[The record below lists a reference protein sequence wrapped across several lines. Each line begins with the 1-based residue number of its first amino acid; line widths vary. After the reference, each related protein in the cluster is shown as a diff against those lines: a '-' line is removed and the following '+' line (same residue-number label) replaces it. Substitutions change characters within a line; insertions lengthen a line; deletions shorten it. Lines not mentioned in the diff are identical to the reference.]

1 MDREDGMDDVLVTIG
16 GQPVYR
22 KDRATGP
29 ESPKFYRDARDASG
43 YPLATTE
50 MSPSGWI
57 SGGNEEA
64 IEAGLPFLG
73 AVLTVILFAIIAVIL
88 AKRARQA
95 TV

>member
-1 MDREDGMDDVLVTIG
+1 MDEILVTIG

-22 KDRATGP
+22 KDRSIDP
-29 ESPKFYRDARDASG
+29 ESASSYRDARDASG
-43 YPLATTE
+43 YPLATTK

-73 AVLTVILFAIIAVIL
+73 ALMTVILFAIVAVIL
-88 AKRARQA
+88 AKRAR
-95 TV
+95 